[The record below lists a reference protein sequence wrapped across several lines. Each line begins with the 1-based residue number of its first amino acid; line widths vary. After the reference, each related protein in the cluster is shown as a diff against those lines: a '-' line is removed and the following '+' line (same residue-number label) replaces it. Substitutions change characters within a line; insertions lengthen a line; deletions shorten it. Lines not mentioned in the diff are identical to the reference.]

1 MPPEALRLGRSCCS
15 RPRRSTRRLG
25 APWRIARQAPKLA
38 TSPEPQGRVQARR
51 RALRREGPYLAAGC
65 PRSGLGASAWTLRD
79 HPRATG
85 AVLEAVVGRRLL
97 GAAGALVGAAVE
109 ARAGGDRLRLDA
121 AGALVGAAVEAR
133 AGRQRLL
140 HAVGPSGG
148 GVEAA
153 VVDRP
158 DRRGGAGVAAEL
170 VVVVGD
176 DHNGGT
182 ERDHG
187 RQCDGEE
194 RLDALEV

>member
-65 PRSGLGASAWTLRD
+65 PRSGLGASPWTLRD

-85 AVLEAVVGRRLL
+85 AVLEAVVGRLL
-97 GAAGALVGAAVE
+97 
-109 ARAGGDRLRLDA
+109 LDA

-176 DHNGGT
+176 DHNGGA

-187 RQCDGEE
+187 RQCDGQQ